1 MRMIILAG
9 LAALWATTA
18 VAKDVA
24 VLIGNR
30 DHDRAGTVRGA
41 DAVFD
46 LQFPL
51 REAGFQVISGRDL
64 TGDEFEDVLD
74 LLLDRFDD
82 ADRLVFVLAGHVVNS
97 DTGSLFLPADANPGN
112 GLRLSRS
119 ALTITELMQIA
130 ATRPGGAVIAI
141 GTERGAVRGLDRRW
155 REGLGGV
162 DVPQGVTLVTGSPEA
177 VTDFV
182 EEVVLSDSRSV
193 LDGLRAFEGAVAV
206 EGFIGRLHPFLGG
219 GSGGDTEAARE
230 EGFWAATQ
238 ALGTT
243 DAVEAYLDRYPNGA
257 FSAEA
262 SALLGDIRERPQREA
277 EAAEAALGLDRNERR
292 AIQRAL
298 VLLGY
303 NTRGIDGIFGRGTRA
318 GIREWQGDTGRFES
332 GYFDEPQLIALNA
345 QSRVRQDELEAE
357 AAERARQEAARE
369 DGVWRRTERTDTPE
383 AYRAYM
389 ERYPDGTYEAE
400 AVQRLRQFERQA
412 RREARAEERLFWD
425 EVRQSGSIGAYEQYL
440 ERYPSGAFVGDAQ
453 ASLAELQSQ
462 TNTAQL
468 AATENQVL
476 GNPVIR
482 LLAERR
488 LADLGLEPGRVDGQ
502 FDDETRR
509 AIRRFQRARDIEATG
524 FVDQATAVRMLAEA
538 VGGN

>member
-1 MRMIILAG
+1 MRMMILAG
-9 LAALWATTA
+9 LSVLWATTA
-18 VAKDVA
+18 MAEGVA

-30 DHDRAGTVRGA
+30 DHDRAGTVREA

-64 TGDEFEDVLD
+64 TGDELEDVLD
-74 LLLDRFDD
+74 LLLDRLDA
-82 ADRLVFVLAGHVVNS
+82 ADRLIFVLAGHVVNG
-97 DTGSLFLPADANPGN
+97 DAGSLFLPADANPGN
-112 GLRLSRS
+112 GLRLSRN
-119 ALTITELMQIA
+119 ALTLTELMQIA
-130 ATRPGGAVIAI
+130 ARRPGGAIMAV
-141 GTERGAVRGLDRRW
+141 GTERGSVWGLDRRW

-162 DVPQGVTLVTGSPEA
+162 DVPQGVTLVTGRPQA

-182 EEVVLSDSRSV
+182 EEVVLTDRRTMLEGV
-193 LDGLRAFEGAVAV
+193 RAFEGAVAV

-219 GSGGDTEAARE
+219 GSGGDAEAARE
-230 EGFWAATQ
+230 EGFWDAAQ

-243 DAVEAYLDRYPNGA
+243 DAVDAYLNRYPNGVFA
-257 FSAEA
+257 GQAR
-262 SALLGDIRERPQREA
+262 ALLGDIRERPQREA

-303 NTRGIDGIFGRGTRA
+303 NTRGIDGIFGNGTRA
-318 GIREWQGDTGRFES
+318 GITEWQGDTGRFES
-332 GYFDEPQLIALNA
+332 GFLDQPQLIALNA
-345 QSRVRQDELEAE
+345 QARMRQDQLEAE
-357 AAERARQEAARE
+357 AAEAARLEAARE

-383 AYRAYM
+383 AYRAYLQ
-389 ERYPDGTYEAE
+389 RYPDGTYEAE
-400 AVQRLRQFERQA
+400 ALRRLQQFERQA
-412 RREARAEERLFWD
+412 RRQARAEERLFWD
-425 EVRQSGSIGAYEQYL
+425 EVRQNGSIGAYQQYL
-440 ERYPSGAFVGDAQ
+440 QRYPDGAFAGDAQ

-462 TNTAQL
+462 TDTAQL

-502 FDDETRR
+502 FDDATRR
-509 AIRRFQRARDIEATG
+509 AIRRFQRTRDIDATG